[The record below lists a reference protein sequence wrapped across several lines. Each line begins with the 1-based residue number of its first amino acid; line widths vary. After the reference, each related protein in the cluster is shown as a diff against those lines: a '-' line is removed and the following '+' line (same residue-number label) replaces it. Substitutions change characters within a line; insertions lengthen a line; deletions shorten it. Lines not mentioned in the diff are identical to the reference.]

1 MNGEEHSDEKSLQVG
16 RNDIIACFHLAN
28 IQYPISNIHDAR
40 QALMEKKKKRRKEQK
55 SDCVCVLNGRIDV
68 EVKAS
73 VERSDWEWDCVRDC
87 KQVCQ
92 IGSSVRYGIGG

>member
-1 MNGEEHSDEKSLQVG
+1 MTLLLVSIS
-16 RNDIIACFHLAN
+16 
-28 IQYPISNIHDAR
+28 PISNIQNAR
-40 QALMEKKKKRRKEQK
+40 CTTSIDGEKEERRKEQK

-73 VERSDWEWDCVRDC
+73 DERSDWEWDCVRDC